1 MANIALTRKYSTIA
15 DYWADVQ
22 TFMIGVGWTLHD
34 DVDADNKVYKTNGS
48 LGNYPYV
55 YLKLTKSADRV
66 TMILYLYW
74 NEVTHVGSVYTS
86 YHNSYNYCL
95 YNSDYKMGLIGNADV
110 VSIVNYSSAISSA
123 GCIVGFFDKLFH
135 SEITTTSGS
144 VSTGTYVDLPVV
156 STAGFVVGQNV
167 QIVGVDY
174 EGRDQL
180 TISDV
185 QESSYITVENLP
197 RNYASGAFVGVTP
210 CPAGSTTYV
219 TKSNLML
226 LCHRLAVGA
235 ANSTTQHYAAL
246 SSPIIYNYI
255 DPDQA
260 SGLYGLMPLC
270 GLGFSVDH
278 VVGWMDL
285 DGLCKYSSSAVM
297 DDVFAVIEGTNQPE
311 QGAVTSTTVSGLYDA
326 GKSWGVNAHADRY
339 VVVVDGNGVG
349 QSRKILSNTADTL
362 TVVAWDNNPNASS
375 IYRLCDKVYRYW
387 DSYIVFLQDREV
399 L

>member
-15 DYWADVQ
+15 DYWTDVQ
-22 TFMIGVGWTLHD
+22 TFMTSAGWTLHD

-66 TMILYLYW
+66 TMMFYLYW
-74 NEVTHVGSVYTS
+74 NEVTHVGSVYAS

-95 YNSDYKMGLIGNADV
+95 YNSDYKMGLIGNDDV
-110 VSIVNYSSAISSA
+110 VAIINYSSTIAST
-123 GCIVGFFDKLFH
+123 GCIAGFFDKLFY

-156 STAGFVVGQNV
+156 STAGFVVGQNI

-210 CPAGSTTYV
+210 CPAGSTTYTV
-219 TKSNLML
+219 KKNLML
-226 LCHRLAVGA
+226 LCYRSAVGT
-235 ANSTTQHYAAL
+235 ANNLTSHYAIL
-246 SSPIIYNYI
+246 SPPISYTYI

-260 SGLYGLMPLC
+260 SGLYGLTPLC
-270 GLGFSVDH
+270 GLGYNSDH

-285 DGLCKYSSSAVM
+285 DGLCKYSPAVVQ

-311 QGAVTSTTVSGLYDA
+311 QGAVTSGTSTTLYDA
-326 GKSWGVNAHADRY
+326 GKSWGVNAHADRN
-339 VVVVDGNGVG
+339 VVVVDGNAIG

-362 TVVAWDNNPNASS
+362 TVVAWDINPSVSS

-387 DSYIVFLQDREV
+387 NNNIVFLQDREV

>member
-1 MANIALTRKYSTIA
+1 MANIALTRRYSTIA
-15 DYWADVQ
+15 DYWSDVQ
-22 TFMIGVGWTLHD
+22 TFMTSAGWTLHD
-34 DVDADNKVYKTNGS
+34 DIDADNKVYKTNGS

-55 YLKLTKSADRV
+55 YLELTKSADRV
-66 TMILYLYW
+66 TMMFYLYW
-74 NEVTHVGSVYTS
+74 NEVTHVGSVYAS
-86 YHNSYNYCL
+86 YHNTYNHCL

-110 VSIVNYSSAISSA
+110 VAIVNYSSAINST
-123 GCIVGFFDKLFH
+123 GCISGFFDKLFYP
-135 SEITTTSGS
+135 EITTTSGS

-156 STAGFVVGQNV
+156 STTGFIVGQKI

-210 CPAGSTTYV
+210 CPVGSTTYTV
-219 TKSNLML
+219 KNNLML
-226 LCHRLAVGA
+226 LCHRSSVGTV
-235 ANSTTQHYAAL
+235 NGLSSQYASL
-246 SSPIIYNYI
+246 SSPIIYSYI

-260 SGLYGLMPLC
+260 SGFYGLTPIC
-270 GLGFSVDH
+270 GLVYN
-278 VVGWMDL
+278 VEYAIGWMDL
-285 DGLCKYSSSAVM
+285 GELYKYSSTAER
-297 DDVFAVIEGTNQPE
+297 DDVFAIIEGTNQPE
-311 QGAVTSTTVSGLYDA
+311 QGAVTSTTTSGLYDA

-339 VVVVDGNGVG
+339 VVVVDGDAIGH
-349 QSRKILSNTADTL
+349 SRKIISNTADTL
-362 TVVAWDNNPNASS
+362 TVVAWDPTPSVSS

-387 DSYIVFLQDREV
+387 NNNIVFLQDREV